1 MIHCSSL
8 RPALRHQEINSPSGA
23 DRQRFG
29 NQISLR
35 RGVAEDYLA
44 RRRMFLIKLSQEGR
58 DQVCRIQ
65 PFGLAWEISAVTVI
79 AAGAKKENLDTG
91 LATFLVK
98 RDDIGLIQTCQ
109 INILMCLYLG
119 QCTNTVADCGR
130 LFEREFLARCLHLS
144 RQVFLNFGTP
154 AREKSAGLIDKR
166 FVVLL

>member
-1 MIHCSSL
+1 
-8 RPALRHQEINSPSGA
+8 
-23 DRQRFG
+23 
-29 NQISLR
+29 
-35 RGVAEDYLA
+35 
-44 RRRMFLIKLSQEGR
+44 MFLIKLSQEGR
-58 DQVCRIQ
+58 DQVCCIQ
-65 PFGLAWEISAVTVI
+65 LFGLAWEISAVTII
-79 AAGAKKENLDTG
+79 AAGTKKENLDTG

-130 LFEREFLARCLHLS
+130 LFERKFLARRLHLS

-166 FVVLL
+166 FVVLR